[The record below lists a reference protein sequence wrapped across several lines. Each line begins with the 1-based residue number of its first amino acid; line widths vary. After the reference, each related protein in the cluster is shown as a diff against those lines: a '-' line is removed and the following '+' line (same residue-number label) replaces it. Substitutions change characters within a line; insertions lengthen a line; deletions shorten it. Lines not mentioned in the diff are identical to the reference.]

1 MSKLSLAQ
9 VRTKKKNLYLQELLN
24 STFFIGFAFA
34 NYFLPFFICLIAGAT
49 KTPFAPEY
57 VVGIGL
63 ATSFMVVIF
72 QFSAILAMSLSFGE
86 MIYRNQKKL
95 VSMNKSEIFTLQL
108 FITIVVGILLVPIY
122 IGLSYLYMY
131 FCGAFENTR
140 EAVCNFG
147 LNFLLSSSPSMF
159 LTSINTYFI
168 YQIFFRKQNNWLAL
182 LLVFVN
188 LAINTL
194 SVGLFGYYLTTV
206 NTFSYGIG
214 LCVGNVLCLVINFL
228 IINSMDLIYPIR
240 INFHI
245 KSFMR
250 IMKKISVIAFVN
262 LYIVILKSVMLLAVG
277 LSLHVNE
284 KDSPWNYLLSKIIWY
299 NALYL
304 IGFFNAGLMQQISYL
319 GVKNY
324 QDSARF
330 YNDALKY
337 CWLVPLVTLIC
348 VTGMVVGFGYLINPL
363 ANLYASNAAV
373 GSGIVGSGQPGSI
386 AWFITMP
393 NNRTYLWT
401 AVFLVLVAFSSS
413 LGVLTPINVFK
424 SKKERTKENLT
435 NIISATLVLVF
446 IIAFGCG
453 IHSSYFQYME
463 VFACGLVIVG
473 TIFCVLKLLGFL
485 SALKNNVKL
494 YGSKFN
500 KPECETIKVEKSHH
514 WNLHLLQR

>member
-9 VRTKKKNLYLQELLN
+9 VRTKRKNLYLKEVIN

-49 KTPFAPEY
+49 KTPYAPEY

-72 QFSAILAMSLSFGE
+72 QFSAILAMTLSFGE

-95 VSMNKSEIFTLQL
+95 QSMNKSEIFTLQL
-108 FITIVVGILLVPIY
+108 FITVVVGIFLVPLY
-122 IGLSYLYMY
+122 IGFSYLYMY
-131 FCGAFENTR
+131 FCGAFANTR

-147 LNFLLSSSPSMF
+147 LNFLLSSSPSMLF
-159 LTSINTYFI
+159 TSINTYLI
-168 YQIFFRKQNNWLAL
+168 YQVFFRKHNNWLAL
-182 LLVFVN
+182 LLVFIN
-188 LAINTL
+188 LFINTL
-194 SVGLFGYYLTTV
+194 TVGLFGYYLTNI

-214 LCVGNVLCLVINFL
+214 LCVGNIICLVINYL
-228 IINSMDLIYPIR
+228 VINSMDLIYPIR

-245 KSFMR
+245 KSFMK
-250 IMKKISVIAFVN
+250 ILQKISVIAFVN
-262 LYIVILKSVMLLAVG
+262 LYIVILKSIMILAVG

-284 KDSPWNYLLSKIIWY
+284 KDSPWNYLISKIIWY

-324 QDSARF
+324 QDSAKF
-330 YNDALKY
+330 YNDALKF
-337 CWLVPLVTLIC
+337 CWLIPLVTAVA
-348 VTGMVVGFGYLINPL
+348 VTAMVVGFGYLVDPL
-363 ANLYASNAAV
+363 ANLYASNAAA

-401 AVFLVLVAFSSS
+401 AVFLVLVAFSTS
-413 LGVLTPINVFK
+413 LGVLTPVKVFK
-424 SKKERTKENLT
+424 SKKEKTKENLT
-435 NIISATLVLVF
+435 TIISATLVLIF

-453 IHSSYFQYME
+453 IHSNHFQYME
-463 VFACGLVIVG
+463 VFACGLVIIGAV
-473 TIFCVLKLLGFL
+473 FCALKLLGFL

-494 YGSKFN
+494 YGSNFN
-500 KPECETIKVEKSHH
+500 KPACEQPKVVSGQAWNIKH
-514 WNLHLLQR
+514 